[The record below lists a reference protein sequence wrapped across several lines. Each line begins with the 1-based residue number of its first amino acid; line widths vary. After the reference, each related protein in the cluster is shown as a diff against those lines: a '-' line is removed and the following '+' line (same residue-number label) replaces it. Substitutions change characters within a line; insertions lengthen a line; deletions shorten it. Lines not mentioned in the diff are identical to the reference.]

1 MKRFCIFAALF
12 FLFFLSCAENPPQN
26 ENGVTEL
33 SLRQRVSGAISAPGE
48 VDWYHYRA
56 VEANNLLQVN
66 CSSNTSRSDVE
77 LLVTVYQENPEGRR
91 VRLYADHAPEDSQ
104 LPADIKMNIYIDTP
118 KDIYI
123 SVRDLMD
130 DESSDYPYYL
140 SIDFANGSEGNENFA
155 QAIPLI
161 CDDPESCHTDFI
173 DSIGDVDC
181 YRFDAPEDGIYAIS
195 VDFSPFP
202 GGSDVALSID
212 LYDLNGILRETLS
225 LPQQENYQL
234 LPYLEA
240 GKYYVLIDD
249 YGRDDFDTASSYRI
263 CVASVSSH
271 EENED
276 DAMEN
281 AAPMAYEPS
290 TYTYS
295 VTGSLDYSEDRD
307 WYRLSLEDIDAVGF
321 KVLSISLDDMDEGIK
336 NFTYQINCQDS
347 ERRVLLSHNYP
358 GGSSAYRNQIRAGE
372 GDHYLTIQAAPGHLI
387 AQSAPYRVSV
397 QVLDIID
404 IAEEIVKYTDPNTG
418 VPATGNDRID
428 TADILVSGHT
438 SQGKIGYRGDED
450 WYAITLD
457 DTSKPQILEVFLDTG
472 SQPTCVDY
480 YLSIMRDYVIQKAYK
495 STGADEPVE
504 LKMGLLIPAIESP
517 VPVTYYMRVC
527 DYQGDDGDGMIPY
540 RITANLREIPDSLPT
555 DSAIDGAHR

>member
-12 FLFFLSCAENPPQN
+12 FLFFLSCAENPLQN

-33 SLRQRVSGAISAPGE
+33 ALRQRVSGAISAPGE

-56 VEANNLLQVN
+56 VEANNLLLVN

-104 LPADIKMNIYIDTP
+104 LPADIKMNIYIDVP

-161 CDDPESCHTDFI
+161 CDHPESCHTDFI
-173 DSIGDVDC
+173 DNIGDVDC
-181 YRFDAPEDGIYAIS
+181 YRFEAPEDGVYAIS

-225 LPQQENYQL
+225 RPQQENYQL

-240 GKYYVLIDD
+240 GEYYVLIDD
-249 YGRDDFDTASSYRI
+249 YGRDDFDTASSYKI

-276 DAMEN
+276 DSMEN
-281 AAPMAYEPS
+281 AAPMAYDPS

-295 VTGSLDYSEDRD
+295 VNGSLDYSEDRD

-321 KVLSISLDDMDEGIK
+321 KVLSVRLDDRDEGIE

-372 GDHYLTIQAAPGHLI
+372 GDHYLNIQAAPGHLI
-387 AQSAPYRVSV
+387 SQSAPYQVSV

-404 IAEEIVKYTDPNTG
+404 IAEEIVKYTDANTG
-418 VPATGNDRID
+418 VPVTGNDRID
-428 TADILVSGHT
+428 TADVLVSGHT

-457 DTSKPQILEVFLDTG
+457 DTSKPQILEVFLDTA

-480 YLSIMRDYVIQKAYK
+480 YLSIMRDRVIRKAYK
-495 STGADEPVE
+495 SIGEDEPVE

-527 DYQGDDGDGMIPY
+527 DYQGD
-540 RITANLREIPDSLPT
+540 
-555 DSAIDGAHR
+555 